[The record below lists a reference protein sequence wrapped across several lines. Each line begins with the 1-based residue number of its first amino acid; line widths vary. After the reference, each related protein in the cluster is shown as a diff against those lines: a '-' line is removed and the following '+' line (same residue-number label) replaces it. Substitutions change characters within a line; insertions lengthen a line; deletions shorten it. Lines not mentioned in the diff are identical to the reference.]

1 MAKKPNKPF
10 VPSNASTWNPED
22 GEENLVINNNGDL
35 NIWLGREDLQEYHE
49 RKRLKQSSSAAEGSN
64 TTEGSTQSSNTSESL
79 KQSSDTTEDFVQ
91 SNSTEDSKQGSNAIE
106 NLKQSFY
113 TTPVS
118 KKAGNGNARRHGA
131 YSNGLL
137 PWESEEEFRA
147 LHEDLQKEW
156 KPDGASEKEL
166 VLDLAQW
173 RWKRRRA
180 LQGSQISYFRSP
192 VPDQLK
198 SGALSWDD
206 VVEHQATVP

>member
-147 LHEDLQKEW
+147 LHEDLHERME
-156 KPDGASEKEL
+156 A
-166 VLDLAQW
+166 
-173 RWKRRRA
+173 
-180 LQGSQISYFRSP
+180 
-192 VPDQLK
+192 
-198 SGALSWDD
+198 
-206 VVEHQATVP
+206 